1 MKTGYFSCIYKE
13 FYTMRKNVLRILMLL
28 VLLLGIPATLL
39 AQDSIAVGDSVSG
52 EAEGADVEY
61 TIDLTAGETVDI
73 DLQSDDFDTLVRVVD
88 ADGNEVAEDDDGGES
103 GLNSLLTLEAPEDG
117 TYTILVTSFFGDPE
131 GAYTLSVSGST
142 DGGGNVPS
150 GEGDLQVGDS
160 ITEDA
165 SGNVEYTIS
174 LEEGQSISIGVTS
187 DDFDTYL
194 DVLDSDGEI
203 VASDDDGGEGFNS
216 LLAFTAPD
224 SDVYTLLIR
233 SFAGDADGTFTLT
246 VEEGTGGSG
255 GGTADG
261 GTIEYGQTIEVDPA
275 GATSSIFT
283 FEGEEGDVIDL
294 YAVSQGSEDSRL
306 YLYGPDGVEVA
317 QDDDGGGSSN
327 PYIRRFVLPESGTY
341 QIDLQGFGEAALNEP
356 LDLTLEQTELI
367 EITADGVTISL
378 GTTISTEVLAFEATD
393 DTAYLLSVET
403 SEDMESS
410 MYIDLLH
417 EDEDYSATRFSASG
431 ASSFAAVFNA
441 DDTGTVRVTVQYYG
455 FSGDTD
461 FTISVEPLK

>member
-1 MKTGYFSCIYKE
+1 
-13 FYTMRKNVLRILMLL
+13 MRKNVLRILMLL

-52 EAEGADVEY
+52 EAAGADVEY

-73 DLQSDDFDTLVRVVD
+73 DLQSDLEAGGFDTQIKVLD
-88 ADGNEVAEDDDGGES
+88 ANGNELADDDDGGDT
-103 GLNSLLTLEAPEDG
+103 GLNSLLNFEAPEDG
-117 TYTILVTSFFGDPE
+117 TYTIIVTSFFGDPE
-131 GAYTLSVSGST
+131 GPYTLSVSGST
-142 DGGGNVPS
+142 GGGGGGGNTG

-174 LEEGQSISIGVTS
+174 LEEGQSVSIDVTS

-224 SDVYTLLIR
+224 SGIYTLLVR

-246 VEEGTGGSG
+246 VEEGTGGG
-255 GGTADG
+255 GGGGNAG
-261 GTIEYGQTIEVDPA
+261 GTIEYGQTIEVDPD
-275 GATSSIFT
+275 GAVSSIFT

-306 YLYGPDGVEVA
+306 YLYGPDGVELA

-341 QIDLQGFGEAALNEP
+341 QIDLQGFGESALNEP

-367 EITADGVTISL
+367 QITAEGVTISL

-417 EDEDYSATRFSASG
+417 EDEDYAATRFSASG

-461 FTISVEPLK
+461 FTITIEPLK